1 MKKQKKILFLIP
13 PYFNADDYVSL
24 KTSVLPAFTIPYGIL
39 SIQTYLNKKLGAKI
53 KVDILDLN
61 ICLRDLLESGK
72 NTDYT
77 AEFEKTIIKK
87 LTQFSPDIVGLSA
100 LFNSSNRYLE
110 WFASIVKNHNT
121 NIVTIAGGGL
131 PSAAFDKVLRDC
143 KSIDAICKGEGEI
156 PLEDLLTAKNYL
168 ECLETHR
175 SWVTLKSLE
184 EGKIPSHSFIENL
197 DEIPFLNYDIV
208 DLNDYNNRG
217 IDKQFVNEENV
228 IKREM
233 AIHTSRGCPFLC
245 VFCSNPSLHGQK
257 IRTMSVEKVIN
268 DVKRMKEE
276 YGMTVLMIEDDHFFG
291 DPNRAKQILKGLAEL
306 NIRIEFPNGL
316 AVYAIDD
323 DMAKHL
329 SEAGVSAVALAVES
343 GSDFVLDQIIK
354 KPLKKRLI
362 KPAVDSLRRF
372 GVKAHVFI
380 VSGLPGETDEH
391 REETVQMLLDNGF
404 DWAHIYLAIPI
415 FGSRLYDIC
424 IENGYIEKQDTKDH
438 IATKA
443 IIKTPTVDP
452 EKLEKF
458 AYETQLKVNFVEN
471 YNMKIG
477 SYEVAHHYFEN
488 VIQKYPDHALG
499 HHFIGE
505 CKLALGQTLDAK
517 HHFKLARDIII
528 KDDFWSK
535 TAQDLGVKVKIEN
548 EYLIKT
554 TPA

>member
-39 SIQTYLNKKLGAKI
+39 SMQTYLNKKLGDKI
-53 KVDILDLN
+53 KIDILDLN
-61 ICLRDLLESGK
+61 ICLRDLLETGK
-72 NTDYT
+72 NTEYT
-77 AEFEKTIIKK
+77 AEFETTIIKK
-87 LTQFSPDIVGLSA
+87 LTEFSPDIVGLSA

-110 WFASIVKNHNT
+110 WFASIVKSHNT

-156 PLEDLLTAKNYL
+156 PLEDLLTAENYL
-168 ECLETHR
+168 KCLETHR
-175 SWVTLKSLE
+175 SWITLKSLE
-184 EGKIPSHSFIENL
+184 KGKIPSHSFIENL

-217 IDKQFVNEENV
+217 IDKQFVNGENI

-257 IRTMSVEKVIN
+257 IRTMSVEKVID
-268 DVKRMKEE
+268 DVKRMKED

-329 SEAGVSAVALAVES
+329 SEAGVSAVALAV
-343 GSDFVLDQIIK
+343 
-354 KPLKKRLI
+354 
-362 KPAVDSLRRF
+362 
-372 GVKAHVFI
+372 
-380 VSGLPGETDEH
+380 
-391 REETVQMLLDNGF
+391 
-404 DWAHIYLAIPI
+404 
-415 FGSRLYDIC
+415 
-424 IENGYIEKQDTKDH
+424 
-438 IATKA
+438 
-443 IIKTPTVDP
+443 
-452 EKLEKF
+452 
-458 AYETQLKVNFVEN
+458 
-471 YNMKIG
+471 
-477 SYEVAHHYFEN
+477 
-488 VIQKYPDHALG
+488 
-499 HHFIGE
+499 
-505 CKLALGQTLDAK
+505 GQVRIL
-517 HHFKLARDIII
+517 
-528 KDDFWSK
+528 S
-535 TAQDLGVKVKIEN
+535 
-548 EYLIKT
+548 
-554 TPA
+554 